1 MGKLCCKEAPIRAT
15 TRPVVEIEGFTSVD
29 EVKKWR
35 RDATLLFKCFK
46 LDEKII
52 INRRGA
58 NAIVPFRANKNNR
71 VNASQ
76 QRGEKR
82 CLE

>member
-58 NAIVPFRANKNNR
+58 NAIVFVRIKIIGLML
-71 VNASQ
+71 ASNEE
-76 QRGEKR
+76 RKDV
-82 CLE
+82 